1 MPILEYTAK
10 DAAGQTQKG
19 VLEATD
25 AKKAAE
31 VLAGS
36 ELTPIT
42 IVEQKKA
49 LKPSIKIISRVSG
62 KQLVAFTRQL
72 ATMVSAGL
80 PLAQALRTL
89 EVQSESA
96 KLREAI
102 GEMIRD
108 VEGGS
113 PFSVS
118 LAKHPKIF
126 SNVYINLVRVGEASG
141 KLDVVL
147 LNLADAVE
155 RSFEFKSKIR
165 SAMVYPVMIMCAMVA
180 VFGFLFVFVV
190 PQLAEVYESFDAELP
205 LQTRLV
211 IAISELITQRGW
223 LFALIL
229 ASLYLSFHQFK
240 KTRQGKI
247 ILAKFVLRLPVIGR
261 LKKNIEVTEFTRTLG
276 LLVQS
281 GVPILQ
287 SLEISCESMSNIL
300 YIEGVRAAA
309 KQVERG
315 VSISAA
321 LANTTSFPPMLTQM
335 VSVGEHTGK
344 LDEVLKRLS
353 DFLQRETD
361 TAVDGLATALEPI
374 ILIALGA
381 MVGFI
386 VMAIVMPIYNLT
398 SSFG

>member
-1 MPILEYTAK
+1 MPILKYTAK
-10 DAAGQTQKG
+10 NAQGQTQTG
-19 VLEATD
+19 SLEAAD

-31 VLAGS
+31 FLAGS
-36 ELTPIT
+36 QLTPIS
-42 IVEQKKA
+42 IEEQKPA
-49 LKPSIKIISRVSG
+49 LNLLGKLFSRVSG

-80 PLAQALRTL
+80 PLAQALHTL
-89 EVQSESA
+89 EVQTESETL
-96 KLREAI
+96 KKAI
-102 GEMIRD
+102 EEIVRD

-113 PFSVS
+113 PFSAS

-126 SNVYINLVRVGEASG
+126 STVYINLVRVGEASG
-141 KLDVVL
+141 KLDTVM

-155 RSFEFKSKIR
+155 RSYEFKSKVR
-165 SAMVYPVMIMCAMVA
+165 SAMVYPVMIMCAMVG

-190 PQLAEVYESFDAELP
+190 PQLEDIYKSFNAVLP
-205 LQTRLV
+205 FQTRVV
-211 IAISELITQRGW
+211 IAISHLMLQRGW
-223 LFALIL
+223 LFLLIM
-229 ASLYLSFHQFK
+229 ASVMISYRQFK
-240 KTRQGKI
+240 KTYQGRV
-247 ILAKFVLRLPVIGR
+247 ILAKIGLRLPVLGKLR
-261 LKKNIEVTEFTRTLG
+261 KNIEITEFTRTLG

-287 SLEISCESMSNIL
+287 SLEISCESMTNII
-300 YIEGVRAAA
+300 YIEGVRSAA

-321 LANTTSFPPMLTQM
+321 LSNTTSFPPMLTQM

-344 LDEVLKRLS
+344 LDDVLRRLS
-353 DFLQRETD
+353 EFLQRETD
-361 TAVDGLATALEPI
+361 ASVAGLATALEPI
-374 ILIALGA
+374 ILIGLGA

-398 SSFG
+398 SSF